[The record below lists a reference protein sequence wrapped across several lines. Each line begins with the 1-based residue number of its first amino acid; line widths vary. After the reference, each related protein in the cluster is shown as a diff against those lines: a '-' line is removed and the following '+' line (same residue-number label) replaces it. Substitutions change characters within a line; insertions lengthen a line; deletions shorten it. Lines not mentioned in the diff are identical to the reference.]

1 MGSTQIVVTE
11 RPHEPWDL
19 GVFACVG
26 VDPTQHRFVL
36 LKSRMYCRPVFVPLS
51 QGLIECD
58 SPGVTSSDFALFPFA
73 RVTRPVFPL
82 DALDIASARIN
93 GPRLWDSLMELARIG
108 ATPKGGVCR
117 LTLTDLDKQGRDLVT
132 RWAREAG
139 MTVTID
145 RIGNGFMRRAG
156 RNNSLAPIVTGSHI
170 DTQPTGGKFDGN
182 YGVLAGLEVVRTLND
197 LGIETEAPIEVAF
210 WTNEEGSRFVP
221 VMMGSGVFAKA
232 FTLEHAY
239 AATDTEGKS
248 VKGELERIGYIGP
261 QEPGDHPIGAYFE
274 THIEQGPVLED
285 ADVTIG
291 VVSGVLGIRWF
302 DCTVTGMEAHA
313 GPTPMALRKD
323 AMQVSARIMQEV
335 VACALRHQPHGR
347 GTVGMVQVF
356 PNSRNVIPGRVKFS
370 IDLRNST
377 DALVDQMADEV
388 KAFAARAAQ
397 ESGLEVKIELV
408 SSYPAQVFH
417 ADCVDAVGRAAKK
430 LGYSNM
436 PAVSGA
442 GHDAVYMARLAPS
455 GMIFIP
461 CKDGISHNEI
471 ESAKPE
477 HITAGCNVLLHAM
490 LERAGV
496 V

>member
-1 MGSTQIVVTE
+1 MTT
-11 RPHEPWDL
+11 DTL
-19 GVFACVG
+19 
-26 VDPTQHRFVL
+26 
-36 LKSRMYCRPVFVPLS
+36 
-51 QGLIECD
+51 
-58 SPGVTSSDFALFPFA
+58 
-73 RVTRPVFPL
+73 
-82 DALDIASARIN
+82 RID
-93 GPRLWDSLMELARIG
+93 GDRLWQSLMELAEIG

-117 LTLTDLDKQGRDLVT
+117 LALTDLDRQGRDLVLK
-132 RWAREAG
+132 WAREAG

-156 RNNSLAPIVTGSHI
+156 RDDALPPIMTGSHI

-197 LGIETEAPIEVAF
+197 HGIRTEAPIEVAF

-232 FTLEHAY
+232 FTLEKAY
-239 AATDTEGKS
+239 AATDTEGRS
-248 VKGELERIGYIGP
+248 VKDELERIGYVGA

-285 ADVTIG
+285 HDKTIG
-291 VVSGVLGIRWF
+291 VVSGVLGIRWY

-323 AMQVSARIMQEV
+323 ALQVATVLMQEV
-335 VACALRHQPHGR
+335 VACAHRHPPHGR
-347 GTVGMVQVF
+347 GTVGMVQVH

-370 IDLRNST
+370 IDLRNAT
-377 DALVDQMADEV
+377 DDLVDAMDADIRGVAE
-388 KAFAARAAQ
+388 RLAAQ
-397 ESGLEVKIELV
+397 SGLAIAIEQV
-408 SSYPAQVFH
+408 SHYKAQVFH
-417 ADCVDAVGRAAKK
+417 PDCVAAVDRATRK
-430 LGYSNM
+430 LGYSSM

-442 GHDAVYMARLAPS
+442 GHDAVYVAQLAPA

-471 ESAKPE
+471 EDAKPE
-477 HITAGCNVLLHAM
+477 HIAAGCNVLLHAI
-490 LERAGV
+490 LDRAGV
-496 V
+496 ASA

>member
-1 MGSTQIVVTE
+1 MTT
-11 RPHEPWDL
+11 
-19 GVFACVG
+19 ATT
-26 VDPTQHRFVL
+26 VDI
-36 LKSRMYCRPVFVPLS
+36 SRL
-51 QGLIECD
+51 
-58 SPGVTSSDFALFPFA
+58 
-73 RVTRPVFPL
+73 
-82 DALDIASARIN
+82 RIN
-93 GPRLWDSLMELARIG
+93 GERLWASLMELAQIG

-139 MTVTID
+139 MSVTID
-145 RIGNGFMRRAG
+145 KIGNGFMRRPG
-156 RNNSLAPIVTGSHI
+156 RNNSLPPIMTGSHI

-182 YGVLAGLEVVRTLND
+182 YGVLAGIEVVRTLND

-239 AATDTEGKS
+239 AARDTEGKS
-248 VKGELERIGYIGP
+248 VGEELARIGYIGSE
-261 QEPGDHPIGAYFE
+261 EPGQHPIGAYFE

-285 ADVTIG
+285 NDITIG
-291 VVSGVLGIRWF
+291 VVQGVLGIRWF

-323 AMQVSARIMQEV
+323 AMQVAAPIMQEV
-335 VACALRHQPHGR
+335 VATALRHAPHGR
-347 GTVGMVQVF
+347 GTVGMVHVH

-377 DALVDQMADEV
+377 DAVVDQMADEV
-388 KAFAARAAQ
+388 KAFAARLSQ
-397 ESGLEVKIELV
+397 QSGLDVKIELV
-408 SSYPAQVFH
+408 SSYSAIGFH
-417 ADCVDAVGRAAKK
+417 ADCIHAVARAAQQ

-436 PAVSGA
+436 PVVSGA
-442 GHDAVYMARLAPS
+442 GHDAVYMAKLAPS

-471 ESAKPE
+471 EDAKAE

-490 LERAGV
+490 LERAGT
-496 V
+496 

>member
-1 MGSTQIVVTE
+1 MNTQVK
-11 RPHEPWDL
+11 PN
-19 GVFACVG
+19 
-26 VDPTQHRFVL
+26 
-36 LKSRMYCRPVFVPLS
+36 
-51 QGLIECD
+51 IEN
-58 SPGVTSSDFALFPFA
+58 L
-73 RVTRPVFPL
+73 
-82 DALDIASARIN
+82 RIN
-93 GPRLWDSLMELARIG
+93 GQRLWDSLMELAQIG

-145 RIGNGFMRRAG
+145 KIGNGFMRRPG
-156 RNNSLAPIVTGSHI
+156 RNNNLPPIMTGSHI

-182 YGVLAGLEVVRTLND
+182 YGVLAGIEVVRTLND
-197 LGIETEAPIEVAF
+197 HGIETEAPIEVAF

-239 AATDTEGKS
+239 AATDTEGKT
-248 VKGELERIGYIGP
+248 VKGELERIGYIGD

-285 ADVTIG
+285 NDKTIG

-323 AMQVSARIMQEV
+323 AMLAATRIMQDV
-335 VACALRHQPHGR
+335 VAAAHRHPPHGR

-377 DALVDQMADEV
+377 DALVDAMAAEV
-388 KAFAARAAQ
+388 KAFADQVAQ
-397 ESGLEVKIELV
+397 EHGVQVHIEMV
-408 SSYPAQVFH
+408 SSYPAQLFQPE
-417 ADCVDAVGRAAKK
+417 CVDAVGRAAAK
-430 LGYSNM
+430 LGYSHM

-442 GHDAVYMARLAPS
+442 GHDAVYMAKLAPS

-471 ESAKPE
+471 EDAKPE
-477 HITAGCNVLLHAM
+477 HIEAGCNVLLHAM
-490 LERAGV
+490 LERAGT
-496 V
+496 

>member
-1 MGSTQIVVTE
+1 MNTATAT
-11 RPHEPWDL
+11 H
-19 GVFACVG
+19 
-26 VDPTQHRFVL
+26 
-36 LKSRMYCRPVFVPLS
+36 
-51 QGLIECD
+51 
-58 SPGVTSSDFALFPFA
+58 
-73 RVTRPVFPL
+73 L
-82 DALDIASARIN
+82 DTLRIN
-93 GPRLWDSLMELARIG
+93 GPRLWDTLMELAKIG

-117 LTLTDLDKQGRDLVT
+117 LTLTDLDKQGRDLVLA
-132 RWAREAG
+132 WAKQADLSI
-139 MTVTID
+139 TID
-145 RIGNGFMRRAG
+145 KIGNGFMRRAG
-156 RNNSLAPIVTGSHI
+156 RNNSLPPIVTGSHI

-182 YGVLAGLEVVRTLND
+182 YGVLAGLEVMRTLND
-197 LGIETEAPIEVAF
+197 HAIETEAPLEVAF

-239 AATDTEGKS
+239 AALDTEGKS
-248 VKGELERIGYIGP
+248 VKDELTRIGYIGT

-285 ADVTIG
+285 HNKIIG
-291 VVSGVLGIRWF
+291 VVQGVLGIRWF

-323 AMQVSARIMQEV
+323 AMQVATHLMQEV
-335 VACALRHQPHGR
+335 VAAALRHAPHGR
-347 GTVGMVQVF
+347 GTVGMVQVY

-370 IDLRNST
+370 IDLRNAT

-388 KAFAARAAQ
+388 KACAAQ
-397 ESGLEVKIELV
+397 LSQKTGLGIQIELV

-417 ADCVDAVGRAAKK
+417 PDCVDAVARAAAK
-430 LGYSNM
+430 LGYSHM

-442 GHDAVYMARLAPS
+442 GHDAVYMAQLAPS

-471 ESAKPE
+471 ESAEPE
-477 HITAGCNVLLHAM
+477 HIAAGANVLLHAM
-490 LERAGV
+490 LARAG
-496 V
+496 

>member
-1 MGSTQIVVTE
+1 MTTATAI
-11 RPHEPWDL
+11 
-19 GVFACVG
+19 
-26 VDPTQHRFVL
+26 
-36 LKSRMYCRPVFVPLS
+36 
-51 QGLIECD
+51 
-58 SPGVTSSDFALFPFA
+58 
-73 RVTRPVFPL
+73 
-82 DALDIASARIN
+82 DIDKVRIN
-93 GPRLWDSLMELARIG
+93 GDRLWASLMELAQIG

-117 LTLTDLDKQGRDLVT
+117 LTLTDLDKQGRDLVLG
-132 RWAREAG
+132 WAKDAG
-139 MTVTID
+139 MTITID
-145 RIGNGFMRRAG
+145 KIGNGFMRRAG
-156 RNNSLAPIVTGSHI
+156 RNNSLPPIMTGSHI

-182 YGVLAGLEVVRTLND
+182 YGVLAGIEVVRTLND

-248 VKGELERIGYIGP
+248 VKGELERIGYIGT

-285 ADVTIG
+285 NDVTIG

-323 AMQVSARIMQEV
+323 AMLAATRIMQDV
-335 VACALRHQPHGR
+335 VAAAHRHPPHGR

-370 IDLRNST
+370 IDLRNAT

-388 KAFAARAAQ
+388 KAFAAKVGQ
-397 ESGLEVKIELV
+397 EHGVDVKIEMV
-408 SSYPAQVFH
+408 SSYNAIQFH
-417 ADCVDAVGRAAKK
+417 ENCVDAVGRAAKK

-442 GHDAVYMARLAPS
+442 GHDAVYMAKLAPA

-471 ESAKPE
+471 EDAKPE

-490 LERAGV
+490 LERAGT
-496 V
+496 

>member
-1 MGSTQIVVTE
+1 MSTAT
-11 RPHEPWDL
+11 
-19 GVFACVG
+19 
-26 VDPTQHRFVL
+26 
-36 LKSRMYCRPVFVPLS
+36 
-51 QGLIECD
+51 LI
-58 SPGVTSSDFALFPFA
+58 
-73 RVTRPVFPL
+73 
-82 DALDIASARIN
+82 DIESIRIN
-93 GPRLWDSLMELARIG
+93 GDRLWASLMELAQIG
-108 ATPKGGVCR
+108 ATAKGGVCR
-117 LTLTDLDKQGRDLVT
+117 LTLTELDGQGRDLVT

-145 RIGNGFMRRAG
+145 KIGNGFMRRAG
-156 RNNSLAPIVTGSHI
+156 RNNNLPPIVTGSHV

-197 LGIETEAPIEVAF
+197 HGVETEAPIEVAF

-239 AATDTEGKS
+239 AATDTEGKT
-248 VKGELERIGYIGP
+248 VKDELARIGYIGT
-261 QEPGDHPIGAYFE
+261 QEPGDHPIGTYFE

-285 ADVTIG
+285 NSKTIG
-291 VVSGVLGIRWF
+291 VVQGVLGIRWF

-323 AMQVSARIMQEV
+323 AMQVATHLMQEV
-335 VACALRHQPHGR
+335 VNAALRHKPHGR
-347 GTVGMVQVF
+347 GTVGMVQVH

-388 KAFAARAAQ
+388 KAYAAKLSQ
-397 ESGLEVKIELV
+397 DSGLSIQIDMV
-408 SSYPAQVFH
+408 SSYPAQAFH
-417 ADCVDAVGRAAKK
+417 PDCIDAVARAAQK

-471 ESAKPE
+471 EYAAPE

-490 LERAGV
+490 LERAGT
-496 V
+496 

>member
-1 MGSTQIVVTE
+1 MSTETLVNIDT
-11 RPHEPWDL
+11 L
-19 GVFACVG
+19 
-26 VDPTQHRFVL
+26 
-36 LKSRMYCRPVFVPLS
+36 
-51 QGLIECD
+51 
-58 SPGVTSSDFALFPFA
+58 
-73 RVTRPVFPL
+73 
-82 DALDIASARIN
+82 RIN
-93 GPRLWDSLMELARIG
+93 GERLWDSLMELAKIG

-145 RIGNGFMRRAG
+145 KIGNGFMRRAG
-156 RNNSLAPIVTGSHI
+156 RNNALPPIMTGSHI

-182 YGVLAGLEVVRTLND
+182 YGVLAGIEVVRTLND
-197 LGIETEAPIEVAF
+197 HGIETEAPIEVAF

-239 AATDTEGKS
+239 AAKDLEGKS
-248 VKGELERIGYIGP
+248 VKEELQRIGYLGP

-285 ADVTIG
+285 HDITIG
-291 VVSGVLGIRWF
+291 VVQGVLGIRWF

-323 AMQVSARIMQEV
+323 ALQVATHLMQEV
-335 VACALRHQPHGR
+335 VGSALRHKPHGR

-370 IDLRNST
+370 MDLRNST
-377 DALVDQMADEV
+377 DALVDQMVTEV
-388 KAFAARAAQ
+388 KTYAAKLSTETR
-397 ESGLEVKIELV
+397 LKIEIEMV
-408 SSYPAQVFH
+408 SSYSAIGFH
-417 ADCVDAVGRAAKK
+417 ADCIDAVARGAKK

-436 PAVSGA
+436 SVVSGA
-442 GHDAVYMARLAPS
+442 GHDAVYMARLASS

-471 ESAKPE
+471 EDAKPE

-490 LERAGV
+490 LERAGT
-496 V
+496 

>member
-1 MGSTQIVVTE
+1 MNTSTA
-11 RPHEPWDL
+11 PH
-19 GVFACVG
+19 
-26 VDPTQHRFVL
+26 
-36 LKSRMYCRPVFVPLS
+36 
-51 QGLIECD
+51 ID
-58 SPGVTSSDFALFPFA
+58 SL
-73 RVTRPVFPL
+73 
-82 DALDIASARIN
+82 RIN
-93 GPRLWDSLMELARIG
+93 GKRLWDSLMQLAQIG

-145 RIGNGFMRRAG
+145 QIGNGFMRRAG
-156 RNNSLAPIVTGSHI
+156 RNNSLPPIMTGSHI

-182 YGVLAGLEVVRTLND
+182 YGVLAGIEVVRTLND
-197 LGIETEAPIEVAF
+197 HGIETEAPIEVAF

-248 VKGELERIGYIGP
+248 VKAELERIGYIGD
-261 QEPGDHPIGAYFE
+261 QVPGDHPIGAYFE

-285 ADVTIG
+285 HDKTIG
-291 VVSGVLGIRWF
+291 VVTGVLGIRWY
-302 DCTVTGMEAHA
+302 DCVVTGMEAHA

-323 AMQVSARIMQEV
+323 ALQVAAKLMQEV
-335 VACALRHQPHGR
+335 VACAHRHPPHGR
-347 GTVGMVQVF
+347 GTVGMVQVH

-370 IDLRNST
+370 IDLRNAT
-377 DALVDQMADEV
+377 DALCEAMDADIRSV
-388 KAFAARAAQ
+388 AARLSD
-397 ESGLEVKIELV
+397 ESGLPIEITPV
-408 SSYPAQVFH
+408 SAYPAQPFH
-417 ADCVDAVGRAAKK
+417 ADCIAAVQKAADT

-436 PAVSGA
+436 RAVSGA
-442 GHDAVYMARLAPS
+442 GHDAVYMARLAPA

-471 ESAKPE
+471 EDAKPE
-477 HITAGCNVLLHAM
+477 HIEAGCNVLLQAM
-490 LERAGV
+490 LERAD
-496 V
+496 

>member
-1 MGSTQIVVTE
+1 MDMKTQTKIE
-11 RPHEPWDL
+11 DL
-19 GVFACVG
+19 
-26 VDPTQHRFVL
+26 
-36 LKSRMYCRPVFVPLS
+36 
-51 QGLIECD
+51 
-58 SPGVTSSDFALFPFA
+58 
-73 RVTRPVFPL
+73 
-82 DALDIASARIN
+82 RID
-93 GPRLWDSLMELARIG
+93 GERLWASLMELAKIG

-132 RWAREAG
+132 GWARGAG

-145 RIGNGFMRRAG
+145 KIGNGFMRRAG
-156 RNNSLAPIVTGSHI
+156 RNNKLPPVMTGSHI

-182 YGVLAGLEVVRTLND
+182 YGVLAGIEVVRTLND
-197 LGIETEAPIEVAF
+197 HGVETEAPIEVAF

-232 FTLEHAY
+232 FTLAHAY
-239 AATDTEGKS
+239 AAKDTEGKT
-248 VKGELERIGYIGP
+248 VQGELERIGYVGP
-261 QEPGDHPIGAYFE
+261 EEPGAHPIGSYFE

-285 ADVTIG
+285 HDQTIG
-291 VVSGVLGIRWF
+291 VVTGVLGIRWY

-313 GPTPMALRKD
+313 GPTPMALRRD
-323 AMQVSARIMQEV
+323 AMQVAAKLMQEV
-335 VACALRHQPHGR
+335 VACAHRHPPHGR

-370 IDLRNST
+370 IDLRNAN
-377 DALVDQMADEV
+377 DALCELMDADIRAV
-388 KAFAARAAQ
+388 AATLSA
-397 ESGLEVKIELV
+397 ESGLPIQIEPV
-408 SSYPAQVFH
+408 SAYPAQPFH
-417 ADCVDAVGRAAKK
+417 PDCIAAVGKAAAA

-436 PAVSGA
+436 PVVSGA
-442 GHDAVYMARLAPS
+442 GHDAVYMARLAPA

-471 ESAKPE
+471 EDAKPE

-490 LERAGV
+490 LGRAGV